1 MDSSHVTLITLV
13 LRKEGFAHFRCDK
26 ALTMGLKMGSLA
38 KILKC
43 ADGNDTITLKAEDEG
58 DVINLVFENEN
69 ADRISDFELK
79 LIELEAEH
87 LEIPEEECQATL
99 SMSSGEFQRL
109 CRDLSVLGDSCAISV
124 TKEGVR
130 FSVEGDVGK
139 GSVML
144 RPSESVDGKN
154 DVKIDMKQVIE
165 QKFALRYLSMF
176 TKATSLSNS
185 VKLTLTNDMPLKV
198 DYEIEG
204 LGALCFYLAPK
215 MEDDE

>member
-1 MDSSHVTLITLV
+1 MNSS
-13 LRKEGFAHFRCDK
+13 
-26 ALTMGLKMGSLA
+26 
-38 KILKC
+38 
-43 ADGNDTITLKAEDEG
+43 
-58 DVINLVFENEN
+58 
-69 ADRISDFELK
+69 
-79 LIELEAEH
+79 
-87 LEIPEEECQATL
+87 
-99 SMSSGEFQRL
+99 EFQRL

-144 RPSESVDGKN
+144 RPSDSVDGKN
-154 DVKIDMKQVIE
+154 EVKIDMKQVIE

-198 DYEIEG
+198 EYEIEG
-204 LGALCFYLAPK
+204 LGSLCFYLAPK